1 MKCKSFRKA
10 QPSLGSPK
18 VTKGYPR
25 LHPLTIPRSQF
36 IIMPGYNLCLELI
49 KMDLHELKMSQARHA
64 GPNLTKAPLHRSS
77 TSWPSLRLLALLI
90 SISQRHLV
98 PVPGTILH
106 AVLQVQLGISLSL
119 SLWFHVKPAPQIN
132 IYISLFNLL

>member
-18 VTKGYPR
+18 VTQGSPPQ
-25 LHPLTIPRSQF
+25 HPLTTLRSQF

-106 AVLQVQLGISLSL
+106 AVLQVQLGISLSPSL
-119 SLWFHVKPAPQIN
+119 SARQARTADKYLYFA
-132 IYISLFNLL
+132 F